1 MKKIATIL
9 ATGMLLF
16 SSAFSTTQAG
26 ETIKIGL
33 CAPITGNYAEFGENF
48 KYSAD
53 MAAARI
59 NAAGGV
65 LGKQI
70 EVVIMD
76 SKGDPKEA
84 ALIAQKF
91 VENPE
96 IVAQVGDFTSTCCM
110 AAAPIYERGGLVQ
123 LSPTASHPDFAPSG
137 KYMFSIVGSQKA
149 ESPFNAEYMAK
160 DYLGLKKIGVVYIN
174 NDYGKITMET
184 FVEAAKKAGLEITA
198 VELFMEA
205 ERDFGAI
212 LTKIRQTNPDGL
224 HIVCHYNE
232 AAAICRQIR
241 KMNWKVKKFSPSAIF
256 SANMITLGGA
266 AAEGI
271 CSSTYFALED
281 PDPKV
286 QSYIAA
292 FEKVANR
299 KPNLHAANAY
309 DCFLM
314 LAQSIEKAGS
324 TDRAAIRDSL
334 AATKDFEGVTG
345 NITFSPD
352 GDVDRKFKI
361 MMIED
366 GNWVVK
372 KDYTK

>member
-1 MKKIATIL
+1 MKK
-9 ATGMLLF
+9 MLVCTMVALF
-16 SSAFSTTQAG
+16 LLCQSALQAAD
-26 ETIKIGL
+26 TIKIGL
-33 CAPITGNYAEFGENF
+33 STPITGNYAEFGENF

-53 MAAARI
+53 MAVAKI
-59 NAAGGV
+59 NADGGL
-65 LGKQI
+65 LGKKV
-70 EVVIMD
+70 ELVVMD
-76 SKGDPKEA
+76 SKGDPKES

-91 VENPE
+91 VEDPE
-96 IVAQVGDFTSTCCM
+96 IVAQVGDFTSTSCM

-160 DYLGLKKIGVVYIN
+160 EYLGLKKVGVVYIN

-184 FVEAAKKAGLEITA
+184 FVEAAKKAGLEITG

-212 LTKIRQTNPDGL
+212 LNKIRQTNPDGL

-232 AAAICRQIR
+232 AAAVCRQIR
-241 KMNWKVKKFSPSAIF
+241 KIGWKTKMFSPSAIF
-256 SANMITLGGA
+256 SANMINLGGA

-271 CSSTYFALED
+271 ASSTYFALED

-292 FEKVANR
+292 FEKVAKR

-309 DCFLM
+309 DCVLM
-314 LAQSIEKAGS
+314 LADAIRTAGS
-324 TDRAAIRDSL
+324 TDRAAVRDAL
-334 AATKDFEGVTG
+334 AKTTDFDGVTG
-345 NITFSPD
+345 KITFSPD

-361 MMIED
+361 MVIED
-366 GNWVVK
+366 GKWVVK
-372 KDYTK
+372 RDYTK

>member
-1 MKKIATIL
+1 MQRTSTSL
-9 ATGMLLF
+9 ALAFFLLTCAF
-16 SSAFSTTQAG
+16 SASSAD
-26 ETIKIGL
+26 TIKIGL
-33 CAPITGNYAEFGENF
+33 CTPITGNYAEFGENF

-53 MAAARI
+53 MAIAEI
-59 NAAGGV
+59 NAQGGV
-65 LGKQI
+65 LGKKL
-70 EVVIMD
+70 EVVVMD

-149 ESPFNAEYMAK
+149 ESPFNAEYVAK
-160 DYLGLKKIGVVYIN
+160 DYLGIKRVGVVYIN

-184 FVEAAKKAGLEITA
+184 FVDAARKVGLEVAA

-212 LTKIRQTNPDGL
+212 LAKIRQTDPDGL
-224 HIVCHYNE
+224 HIICHYNE

-241 KMNWKVKKFSPSAIF
+241 KMGWKVKKFSPSAIF
-256 SANMITLGGA
+256 SANMITLGGSA
-266 AAEGI
+266 VEGI
-271 CSSTYFALED
+271 ASSTYFALED

-286 QSYIAA
+286 QSYIVA

-314 LAQSIEKAGS
+314 LARAIEKANS
-324 TDRAAIRDSL
+324 ADRAAIRDAL
-334 AATKDFEGVTG
+334 AATDGFEGVTG
-345 NITFSPD
+345 NITFSPE

-361 MMIED
+361 MVIED
-366 GNWVVK
+366 GKWTVK